1 MKKLIMMVVAV
12 SLIWVGAAL
21 AGADAGNVAGEVTKV
36 EGEMVTIKAADGT
49 TKSVHIVPKGTKKEG
64 EIKVGAKVTA
74 DVTSGGHANWIK
86 EVKDMGGMKD
96 EHMGTMKKDEP
107 MGTMKK

>member
-1 MKKLIMMVVAV
+1 MKKLVMMVVAV

-36 EGEMVTIKAADGT
+36 EGEMVTIKQADGT
-49 TKSVHIVPKGTKKEG
+49 AKTVHIDPKGTKKEG
-64 EIKVGAKVTA
+64 EIKIGAQVTA
-74 DVTSGGHANWIK
+74 DETKAASGA
-86 EVKDMGGMKD
+86 KDD
-96 EHMGTMKKDEP
+96 HMGTMQKDEP